1 MAGLGLED
9 KVVIVTGAARGLG
22 EAYAEAFAEE
32 GAKTVISDILDC
44 GEAAKA
50 VEAKGG
56 EVLAL
61 NTDVTSKAQVDE
73 MTKKA
78 FERFGRIDVLVNNA
92 GIYGGLR
99 SKFFTEWTGE
109 DLDKMLTSH
118 IKGTLLCCQ
127 AVFPYMKKQGR
138 GKIVNVASGIVWN
151 AFPGIIHYS
160 AAKGGILSLSRT
172 LAREVGPYGINVNTV
187 APGLILTQASIDL
200 TDEAGRKGFVA
211 TTSLGRTQ
219 QPESPI
225 GAVLFLAS
233 KLAEDI
239 SGQCIII
246 DCGGT
251 MH

>member
-1 MAGLGLED
+1 MAGLGLKD

-22 EAYAEAFAEE
+22 KAYAEAFVEE
-32 GAKTVISDILDC
+32 GAKVVISDILDC
-44 GEAAKA
+44 GEAIKA

-61 NTDVTSKAQVDE
+61 KTDVTSKAQVDE
-73 MTKKA
+73 MAKKA
-78 FERFGRIDVLVNNA
+78 VERFGRIDVIVNNA

-99 SKFFTEWTGE
+99 SKFFTEWTEE
-109 DLDKMLTSH
+109 DMDKMLASH

-127 AVFPYMKKQGR
+127 AVFPYMKKQGG

-172 LAREVGPYGINVNTV
+172 LAREVGPYGINVNSV

-200 TDEAGRKGFVA
+200 ADQAGRKGFVE
-211 TTSLGRTQ
+211 TTSLKRAQ

-225 GAVLFLAS
+225 GTVLFFAS

-239 SGQCIII
+239 SGQCIVI